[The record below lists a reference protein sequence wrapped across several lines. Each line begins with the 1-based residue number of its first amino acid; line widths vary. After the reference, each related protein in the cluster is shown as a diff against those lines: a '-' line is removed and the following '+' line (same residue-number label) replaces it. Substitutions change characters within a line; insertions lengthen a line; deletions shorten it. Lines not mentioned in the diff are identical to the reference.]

1 MVELPRVFKKPTQQQ
16 YQRKKEGKKKHS
28 IKIEEISETAAV
40 MALLFGDLWPF
51 FFNELCLQPCF
62 TFAQGS

>member
-40 MALLFGDLWPF
+40 MALLFGDL
-51 FFNELCLQPCF
+51 
-62 TFAQGS
+62 